1 MKTAEIRSKFLNF
14 FGAHDHVVKKSFSL
28 IPQDD
33 PTLLFTSAGM
43 APFKPYFLGLK
54 KDIKRASTCQK
65 CFRTT
70 DIENVG
76 YTARHH
82 TFFEMLGNF
91 SFGDYFKREAI
102 AMAWEFITKELGMD
116 KSRIYI
122 TYHHSDLDTRDIWH
136 NEMGVPLDHLKML
149 GDKDNFW
156 TIGTGPSGPCSE
168 IYVDQGPDVGCGK
181 PDCAPGCDCARFLEF
196 WNLVFTQYDRHE
208 DGSLTELE
216 RKNIDTGMGLE
227 RLAAIMQGKR
237 DNFENDLFQGIV
249 ADVEGLTGHKF
260 DESQKTR
267 TALKVVSDHIRAL
280 SFAIADGAL
289 PGNEG
294 RGYVLRKILRRASR
308 FGYSYLGQ
316 DKPFLYKIVP
326 TVAKIMDHYPEVAE
340 NQNHIIRIITS
351 EEERFL
357 QTLKTGSDMLSEYID
372 RLKHDKQT
380 VLSGE
385 KAFLLHDTYGFPL
398 DLTKEIC
405 MEENMSVD
413 ENAFNVELEKQRE
426 RGRANVVA
434 AYQNFAAINPADY
447 PQTKFTG
454 YETMSDKAKVL
465 DVVENEGKVLVITD
479 VTPFYGESGGQVGD
493 KGVIKCCD
501 AEFTVSNTEKTEG
514 VFMHFGSWKTSK
526 HFAKGDSVEMLV
538 DVKTRKSTMRNHTAT
553 HLLQKA
559 LQEILGDHVK
569 QAGSYVSPER
579 LRFDFTHFEA
589 IPADVL
595 EKVEKR
601 VNEQILEAHKVHTDV
616 KSYDEAIK
624 TGAMALF
631 GEKYGDVVRIVNV
644 GDYSKEFCGGTH
656 IGNSSEI
663 GLFTIVTEASAAA
676 GVRRIEA
683 VTGASALEKMHEL
696 KHFERDMAKAL
707 DCDLA
712 SSLTKAEK
720 LMADSKELRHEIEKL
735 RKSEAKGKIEAIKSA
750 VKTINGASAFIARAD
765 GMSVDEMKE
774 MADELVANTGAST
787 VVLLAAGGDKANFV
801 LKAGADL
808 VKKGVHAG
816 KLIKEIAKV
825 AQGGGGGRPD
835 MASAGGKDPS
845 KIDEALTVGEKLI
858 SEALNK

>member
-1 MKTAEIRSKFLNF
+1 MKTAEIRSKFLDF
-14 FGAHDHVVKKSFSL
+14 FGAHEHVVKKSFSL

-102 AMAWEFITKELGMD
+102 AMAWEFITKELNMPKD
-116 KSRIYI
+116 RIYI
-122 TYHHSDLDTRDIWH
+122 TYHNSDLETRDIW
-136 NEMGVPLDHLKML
+136 NKEMGVPLDHLKML

-156 TIGTGPSGPCSE
+156 TIGIGPSGPCSE
-168 IYVDQGPDVGCGK
+168 IYIDQGPEVGCGK

-196 WNLVFTQYDRHE
+196 WNLVFTQFDRHE

-227 RLAAIMQGKR
+227 RLAAIMQGKL

-249 ADVEGLTGHKF
+249 AEVEGLTGHHF
-260 DESQKTR
+260 NDDAKTR

-316 DKPFLYKIVP
+316 DKPFLYKVVP

-340 NQNHIIRIITS
+340 NQEHIVRIITS

-357 QTLKTGSDMLSEYID
+357 QTLKTGSDMLNEYID
-372 RLKHDKQT
+372 RMKHDKQT

-405 MEENMSVD
+405 MEQNMSVD
-413 ENAFNVELEKQRE
+413 EKAFDVELEKQRE
-426 RGRANVVA
+426 RGRANVVS
-434 AYQNFAAINPADY
+434 AYVNFAAINPANY
-447 PQTKFTG
+447 AQTKFTG
-454 YETMSDKAKVL
+454 YDTMSDKAKVL

-493 KGVIKCCD
+493 KGVIKCGD
-501 AEFTVSNTEKTEG
+501 AEFVVSNTEKTEG

-526 HFAKGDSVEMLV
+526 HFAKGDDVEMLV
-538 DVKTRKSTMRNHTAT
+538 DVKTRKATMRNHTAT

-559 LQEILGDHVK
+559 LQEILGSHVK

-601 VNEQILEAHKVHTDV
+601 VNEQVLEAHKVHTDV
-616 KSYDEAIK
+616 MSYDEAIK

-631 GEKYGDVVRIVNV
+631 GEKYGDVVRVVNV
-644 GDYSKEFCGGTH
+644 GKYSKEFCGGTH
-656 IGNSSEI
+656 IGNSSEV
-663 GLFTIVTEASAAA
+663 GLFTIVGEASAAA

-683 VTGASALEKMHEL
+683 VTGTAAVERLHEL
-696 KHFERDMAKAL
+696 RHFERDIAKAL
-707 DCDLA
+707 DCDMA
-712 SSLTKAEK
+712 SSLSKAEK
-720 LMADSKELRHEIEKL
+720 LVADSKELRHEIEKL
-735 RKSEAKGKIEAIKSA
+735 RKSEAKGKIEAIKSSA
-750 VKTINGASAFIARAD
+750 KSINGVSAFIARAD

-774 MADELVANTGAST
+774 MADELVANSKTPA
-787 VVLLAAGGDKANFV
+787 VVLLAAASDKANFV
-801 LKAGADL
+801 LKVGADL

-816 KLIKEIAKV
+816 KIIKEVAKV

-835 MASAGGKDPS
+835 MASAGGKDVT
-845 KIDEALTVGEKLI
+845 KVDAALVEGEKLI
-858 SEALNK
+858 SEALK

>member
-1 MKTAEIRSKFLNF
+1 MKTSEIRSKFLDF
-14 FGAHDHVVKKSFSL
+14 FGRHDHVVKKSFSL

-91 SFGDYFKREAI
+91 SFGDYFKKEAI
-102 AMAWEFITKELGMD
+102 AMAWEFITKELNMPKD
-116 KSRIYI
+116 RIYI
-122 TYHHSDLDTRDIWH
+122 TYHNSDLETRDIWH

-156 TIGTGPSGPCSE
+156 TIGIGPSGPCSE
-168 IYVDQGPDVGCGK
+168 IYIDQGPSVGCGK

-208 DGSLTELE
+208 DGSLTPLE

-227 RLAAIMQGKR
+227 RLAAIMQGKL
-237 DNFENDLFQGIV
+237 DNYENDLFQGIV
-249 ADVEGLTGHKF
+249 KEVENLTGHHF
-260 DESQKTR
+260 NDDTKTR

-316 DKPFLYKIVP
+316 NKPFLYKVVP
-326 TVAKIMDHYPEVAE
+326 TVAKIMDHYPEVSE
-340 NQNHIIRIITS
+340 NQDQIVRIISS

-357 QTLKTGSDMLSEYID
+357 QTLKTGSDMLSEYIES
-372 RLKHDKQT
+372 LKHDKKT
-380 VLSGE
+380 MLSGE

-405 MEENMSVD
+405 MENSMTVD
-413 ENAFNVELEKQRE
+413 EKAFNVELEKQRE
-426 RGRANVVA
+426 RGRANVVS
-434 AYQNFAAINPADY
+434 AYVNFAAINPADY
-447 PQTKFTG
+447 PETKFTG
-454 YETMSDKAKVL
+454 YETMADKAKVL
-465 DVVENEGKVLVITD
+465 DIVENDGKTLVITD

-493 KGVIKCCD
+493 KGVIKGGE
-501 AEFTVSNTEKTEG
+501 AEFVVNNTEKTEG
-514 VFMHFGSWKTSK
+514 VFMHFGSFKTNK
-526 HFAKGDSVEMLV
+526 HFAKGDEVEMLV
-538 DVKTRKSTMRNHTAT
+538 DVKLRKATMRNHTAT

-559 LQEILGDHVK
+559 LQEIVGSHVK

-579 LRFDFTHFEA
+579 LRFDFTHFES

-595 EKVEKR
+595 EKIENR
-601 VNEQILEAHKVHTDV
+601 VNEEILEALKVHTDV

-663 GLFTIVTEASAAA
+663 GLFTIVSEASAAA

-683 VTGASALEKMHEL
+683 VTGSAALEKLHEL
-696 KHFERDMAKAL
+696 KHFERDIAKTL
-707 DCDLA
+707 DCDLN
-712 SSLTKAEK
+712 SSITKAEK
-720 LMADSKELRHEIEKL
+720 LMADTKELRHEIEKL
-735 RKSEAKGKIEAIKSA
+735 RKSEAKGKVESIKNNA
-750 VKTINGASAFIARAD
+750 KEINGSVLYIGQTD

-774 MADELVANTGAST
+774 MADELVANSKVPA
-787 VVLLAAGGDKANFV
+787 VVLLAAGGEKANFV
-801 LKAGADL
+801 LKVAADL

-816 KLIKEIAKV
+816 KLIKEVAKV

-845 KIDEALTVGEKLI
+845 KIGEALQVGEKLI
-858 SEALNK
+858 SEQLK